1 MTVTNPTMSQEDT
14 PSHAPTPGDVLQGAA
29 VQQQEVLEV
38 WTTSYGLWRDYWLR
52 LATATGPIAV
62 IDAGWRLMLDSAE
75 VYGLA
80 AGVRLR
86 DAGLRM
92 PLLSDA

>member
-1 MTVTNPTMSQEDT
+1 MAVTTPIISPNDT
-14 PSHAPTPGDVLQGAA
+14 ASSAPPAGDVLQAAA

-38 WTTSYGLWRDYWLR
+38 WATSYGLWCNYWLR

-62 IDAGWRLMLDSAE
+62 VDAGWRLMQDSTE

-80 AGVRLR
+80 AGARLR

>member
-1 MTVTNPTMSQEDT
+1 MTVTTPIMSPNDT
-14 PSHAPTPGDVLQGAA
+14 ASSAPPAGDVLQAA

-38 WTTSYGLWRDYWLR
+38 WATSYGLWRDYWLR

-62 IDAGWRLMLDSAE
+62 IDAGWRLMQDSAE

-80 AGVRLR
+80 AGARLR

>member
-1 MTVTNPTMSQEDT
+1 MTVTTPIISQDNAS
-14 PSHAPTPGDVLQGAA
+14 PCAPPPDDVLQGAA
-29 VQQQEVLEV
+29 VQQQEVMEV
-38 WTTSYGLWRDYWLR
+38 WAASYGLWRDYWLR
-52 LATATGPIAV
+52 LATATGPTAV